1 MTTNLLP
8 KELAKMQSAFTPMQ
22 EGPVHYCLYA
32 RKSSEDDERQALSID
47 SQIKE
52 MMRVAEKEG
61 LHIVEVRRE
70 SHSAKD
76 SGQRP
81 EYNKLIRDIRERKFN
96 GILTWDASRLS
107 RNAGDLASLVD
118 LMDQGILQEIRTH
131 GQRFR
136 NSPNEKFLLMILC
149 SQAKLENDNR
159 GINVVRGLKNKC
171 EMGMRPGVAPIGY
184 INERHVERHKGRV
197 VLDPLRAP
205 IIKEMYLR
213 YTHQRMSGYQLKQWL
228 DTEVDFTTRT
238 GKRIAMSGIYRI
250 LNTPFY
256 YGKFEYPEGS
266 GNWYKGSHEPIIT
279 KQLYDEAQVRL
290 AENPERA
297 NDWGSKDF
305 GFARLIRCGSCGAG
319 VTGEEKWKYRK
330 DGSGGKRYVYYHCTD
345 GKRKDCKEPYINENE
360 LMLQLMEI
368 IDQVSIQKIGMR
380 EKIEEELERYELF
393 TTGVLGRKETGA
405 KKQVPRISIKKYAK
419 YVLEN
424 GTNEEKREVLQ
435 HLKSELL
442 LKDRLITLTSSSND
456 IV

>member
-1 MTTNLLP
+1 MAITQVP
-8 KELAKMQSAFTPMQ
+8 KELSKMQSAFAPVY
-22 EGPVHYCLYA
+22 EGPMYYCLYA

-52 MMRVAEKEG
+52 MVELANKEG
-61 LHIVEVRRE
+61 LHVVEVRRE

-76 SGQRP
+76 SGERP
-81 EYNKLIRDIRERKFN
+81 EYNRLLQDLREKKFN
-96 GILTWDASRLS
+96 AILTWAPDRLS
-107 RNAGDLASLVD
+107 RNAGDLGALVD
-118 LMDQGILQEIRTH
+118 LMDQGVLQEIRTH

-171 EMGMRPGVAPIGY
+171 EMGMRPGVAPLGY
-184 INERHVERHKGRV
+184 LNEKHIERHKGRV
-197 VLDPLRAP
+197 ILDPIRAP
-205 IIKEMYLR
+205 IIKEMFIR
-213 YTHQRMSGYQLKQWL
+213 YVHQRMSGRKLKEWL
-228 DTEVDFTTRT
+228 DKEVDFTTRT
-238 GKRIAMSGIYRI
+238 GKRIQPSGVYRI
-250 LNTPFY
+250 LSTPFY

-290 AENPERA
+290 AENPERI

-305 GFARLIRCGSCGAG
+305 GFARLIQCGNCGAG

-330 DGSGGKRYVYYHCTD
+330 DGTGKRYVYYHCTD
-345 GKRKDCKEPYINENE
+345 GKRIGCKEPYISEND

-380 EKIEEELERYELF
+380 EKIEEEIKRYELF
-393 TTGVLGRKETGA
+393 TIGVLGRKETGA
-405 KKQVPRISIKKYAK
+405 EKQVPRISIRKYAK
-419 YVLEN
+419 YMLEN
-424 GTNEEKREVLQ
+424 GTSEQKREILSNI
-435 HLKSELL
+435 KDSLL
-442 LKDRLITLTSSSND
+442 LKEKRLTFKQ
-456 IV
+456 